1 MSRSPRTWFITGAD
15 KGLGL
20 ETAKAALSVGDRV
33 VVTVL
38 DRDGFHPLA
47 DSFPDRFR
55 AFALDAR
62 DLAAL
67 PDVVAA
73 AHAAFGRIDILVNN
87 AGFGLVSLAETT
99 KPEAYRPL
107 FEVNFFA
114 LVEMTRAVLPILRKQ
129 RSGHIINLSSYAGF
143 MATPGFGLYAAS
155 KFAVEGFSEAVAKE
169 VRDLGIRVIIVEP
182 GGFRSDF
189 AGPSLVQGH
198 DVPADYAA
206 LAEVVTGYTA
216 RRHGKQPNN
225 PALFGTALLRL
236 VDLPEP
242 PVRLPLGRDA
252 HDAITAEVQAVQKE
266 LALWRDLSVST
277 TDL

>member
-169 VRDLGIRVIIVEP
+169 VRDLGIRVTIVEP

-206 LAEVVTGYTA
+206 LAEIVTGYAA